1 MFGLYPTMFVDPF
14 EFMPMGEL
22 DGLGILDF
30 GLPLGHDSN

>member
-1 MFGLYPTMFVDPF
+1 MLHPTMLVDPF

-22 DGLGILDF
+22 GGLAILDF